1 MLDESIVQFHGRI
14 RVHATKRVESKRN
27 EVMAVPVTDLPVRPD
42 VVVVEPLKGRHGAS
56 PSASSV
62 LYTINSGRITDGHV
76 QNVRPPALIG
86 DMEVRPFA
94 GRGAILIGLKRE
106 LIRGGVTP
114 PVGVDLKAEL
124 AGYKGERIT
133 DSVVAPGPRG
143 LPEGAHDGMRA
154 IDASTGVTARVM
166 RGSRGKPGVGH
177 AEATTECQ
185 APRIIGE
192 RCEVL
197 VAVVN
202 EAGDVFHRRL
212 NKGGVHVLPSI
223 GADDRPDAN
232 ELLLGKVGNH
242 EERFAVGLVGS

>member
-27 EVMAVPVTDLPVRPD
+27 EVMAVPVTDILVRVD
-42 VVVVEPLKGRHGAS
+42 VVVVEPLKGRQGTGLSLS
-56 PSASSV
+56 PV
-62 LYTINSGRITDGHV
+62 IDTKGNGRITDGHV
-76 QNVRPPALIG
+76 QNVGCPALIG

-94 GRGAILIGLKRE
+94 GRGAILIGSKRE

-114 PVGVDLKAEL
+114 PVGVDLEVEL
-124 AGYKGERIT
+124 AGCKGERIA
-133 DSVVAPGPRG
+133 DSVVAPGPLDPR
-143 LPEGAHDGMRA
+143 EGAHDGMRA
-154 IDASTGVTARVM
+154 IDASTGVTGRVM

-223 GADDRPDAN
+223 GTDDRPDAN

-242 EERFAVGLVGS
+242 EERFAVGLVDS

>member
-1 MLDESIVQFHGRI
+1 MLDESMVQKLCRI
-14 RVHATKRVESKRN
+14 RVHATERVESKRN
-27 EVMAVPVTDLPVRPD
+27 EEKAVSVTDLPVRSD

-143 LPEGAHDGMRA
+143 SREGAHDDMRI
-154 IDASTGVTARVM
+154 IDT
-166 RGSRGKPGVGH
+166 SRGVAARMMCGRRGKAGV
-177 AEATTECQ
+177 AIFQ
-185 APRIIGE
+185 Y
-192 RCEVL
+192 
-197 VAVVN
+197 
-202 EAGDVFHRRL
+202 
-212 NKGGVHVLPSI
+212 
-223 GADDRPDAN
+223 
-232 ELLLGKVGNH
+232 
-242 EERFAVGLVGS
+242 

>member
-27 EVMAVPVTDLPVRPD
+27 EVMAVPVTDLPVRVD

-76 QNVRPPALIG
+76 QNVGCPALIG

-106 LIRGGVTP
+106 LSLSVGATP

-124 AGYKGERIT
+124 AGYEGERIT
-133 DSVVAPGPRG
+133 DTVVAPGPLGPR
-143 LPEGAHDGMRA
+143 EGAHDGVCA
-154 IDASTGVTARVM
+154 IDTSTY
-166 RGSRGKPGVGH
+166 
-177 AEATTECQ
+177 
-185 APRIIGE
+185 
-192 RCEVL
+192 
-197 VAVVN
+197 
-202 EAGDVFHRRL
+202 
-212 NKGGVHVLPSI
+212 
-223 GADDRPDAN
+223 
-232 ELLLGKVGNH
+232 
-242 EERFAVGLVGS
+242 

>member
-1 MLDESIVQFHGRI
+1 MLDESIVQFDGRI

-27 EVMAVPVTDLPVRPD
+27 EVMAVPVTDVLVRLD
-42 VVVVEPLKGRHGAS
+42 VLAVELLKGRHGAS
-56 PSASSV
+56 PSASCV
-62 LYTINSGRITDGHV
+62 LYTNNSGWITDGHV
-76 QNVRPPALIG
+76 QNVGCPALIG
-86 DMEVRPFA
+86 DLEVRPFV
-94 GRGAILIGLKRE
+94 GRDAILIGSKRE

-114 PVGVDLKAEL
+114 PVGVDLEAEL
-124 AGYKGERIT
+124 AGCKGERIA
-133 DSVVAPGPRG
+133 DSVVAPGPLDPR
-143 LPEGAHDGMRA
+143 EGAHDGMRA
-154 IDASTGVTARVM
+154 IDASTGVTGRVM

-212 NKGGVHVLPSI
+212 NEGGVHVLPSV
-223 GADDRPDAN
+223 GADDRLDAN
-232 ELLLGKVGNH
+232 ELLFGKVGNH
-242 EERFAVGLVGS
+242 EERFAVGLVDS